1 MAVDYSKFDRMVDTE
16 GLKHDYE
23 EAAKNGGSGE
33 YKEVPH
39 GTYEVKVDKM
49 ELTESKKG
57 DPMVSIWFRILG
69 GDYEN
74 SILFFNQVV
83 TKGFQIHIVNQLL
96 RDMDSGIGIDFKS
109 FSQYGQMLMDVHEA
123 IDGKL
128 EFAIEYGE
136 KKGFNTFKI
145 TEIFEVE

>member
-1 MAVDYSKFDRMVDTE
+1 MAVDYSKFDKMVDTE

-23 EAAKNGGSGE
+23 EAAKNGGSGD

-39 GTYEVKVDKM
+39 GTYEVSVDKM

-57 DPMVSIWFRILG
+57 DPMVSIWFKILSG
-69 GDYEN
+69 EYAN
-74 SILFFNQVV
+74 SRLFFNQVV
-83 TKGFQIHIVNQLL
+83 LKGFQIHIVNQLL
-96 RDMDSGIGIDFKS
+96 RSMDSGIDIDFENYTK
-109 FSQYGQMLMDVHEA
+109 YAQMLMDVHEA

-128 EFAIEYGE
+128 EYAIEYGE
-136 KKGFNTFKI
+136 NKGYNTFKI